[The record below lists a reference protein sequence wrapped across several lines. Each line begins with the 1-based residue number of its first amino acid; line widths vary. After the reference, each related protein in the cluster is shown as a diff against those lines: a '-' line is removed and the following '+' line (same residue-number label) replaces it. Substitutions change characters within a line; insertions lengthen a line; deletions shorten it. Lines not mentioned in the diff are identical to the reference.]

1 MVHAQGAF
9 HKLLH
14 AALNVLATPPALG
27 DILTDLRNFFLL
39 LLRGCLANTVCQN
52 YHFLSK
58 YLFNEMSLFTEICP
72 NNVVFFLDAQSSL
85 APTPISP

>member
-52 YHFLSK
+52 YHF
-58 YLFNEMSLFTEICP
+58 
-72 NNVVFFLDAQSSL
+72 
-85 APTPISP
+85 

>member
-27 DILTDLRNFFLL
+27 DILTDLRKKKSFFFFF
-39 LLRGCLANTVCQN
+39 GCVGVWQT
-52 YHFLSK
+52 
-58 YLFNEMSLFTEICP
+58 
-72 NNVVFFLDAQSSL
+72 QS
-85 APTPISP
+85 ARITIF

>member
-27 DILTDLRNFFLL
+27 DILTDLRNFFFFVAWVS
-39 LLRGCLANTVCQN
+39 GK
-52 YHFLSK
+52 H
-58 YLFNEMSLFTEICP
+58 SLPELP
-72 NNVVFFLDAQSSL
+72 FFK
-85 APTPISP
+85 